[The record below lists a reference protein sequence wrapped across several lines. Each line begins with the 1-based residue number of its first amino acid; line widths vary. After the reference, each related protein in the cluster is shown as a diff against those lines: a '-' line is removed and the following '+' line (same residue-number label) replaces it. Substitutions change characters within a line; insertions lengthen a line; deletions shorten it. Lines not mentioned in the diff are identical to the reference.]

1 MIEKCNICKSP
12 IGFCKHSVDI
22 ELSEYFPPD
31 DCDIYALR
39 KLFAKLC
46 LECQTLTYTIT
57 RLNIEN
63 NSLHNEINLLNE
75 KINVFRK
82 KMKSEDDKRCFQ
94 E

>member
-1 MIEKCNICKSP
+1 MEKCKICNSP

-22 ELSEYFPPD
+22 ELSEHFPPD

-82 KMKSEDDKRCFQ
+82 KMKSEDDKKCFQ